1 MLAPMGSGL
10 RLSAVLRAG
19 ESRLLSGASYSGA
32 PNDNTISYAKNAIGA
47 PGDPPKGLKKAA
59 SAPAAPAGFVTRKGP
74 APGKKTLKDGEGN
87 QAFQKSSE
95 VVKDLVAEYKR
106 EAGER
111 ADALRKARKDAE
123 LCAERRVDAVN
134 KFRDAEAKA
143 ASDAI
148 GKLEGMLKEKE
159 AALDKLQSASDESLA
174 KLDKMTREGGE
185 SSKQADAMK
194 KAIAQ
199 LEAEKKSVEDELA
212 AKKKSCDEARDAA
225 TKHEAAELAKMEAAW
240 KLKLDEALAKA
251 KAGDV
256 ASSKELAECT
266 GKLEKVTDDLEKET
280 KAHNA
285 LTKSSTE
292 KEGKFKAAAKAAC
305 DALKDYTK

>member
-1 MLAPMGSGL
+1 MC
-10 RLSAVLRAG
+10 
-19 ESRLLSGASYSGA
+19 
-32 PNDNTISYAKNAIGA
+32 AK
-47 PGDPPKGLKKAA
+47 
-59 SAPAAPAGFVTRKGP
+59 
-74 APGKKTLKDGEGN
+74 
-87 QAFQKSSE
+87 
-95 VVKDLVAEYKR
+95 
-106 EAGER
+106 
-111 ADALRKARKDAE
+111 
-123 LCAERRVDAVN
+123 RRVEAVN
-134 KFRDAEAKA
+134 KYRDAEAKA

-148 GKLEGMLKEKE
+148 GKLEGMLKQKE

-199 LEAEKKSVEDELA
+199 LEAEKKSVEGELA

-266 GKLEKVTDDLEKET
+266 RKLEKATDDLEKET